1 MAEEEAVH
9 LANLVWNYWK
19 SIGAKPKMTW
29 VELKHVAEHF
39 LKECKRRGIDPMAVD
54 FQHEICEAGL
64 SYKEHLKK
72 VDEVL
77 DMYAVKP
84 PEAYEVALEE
94 AEKALREAGKYVLE
108 AKEYEELK
116 RLADKA
122 ERLERRV
129 ETLEREA
136 ERERA
141 ARAEAERKLEEEKAK
156 FKPLKIRFLR
166 DLPPWYRK
174 GAVIETVDIPWA
186 LELIDKGIA
195 ERVPVEVAIP
205 TAPPAPKRLSDKEV
219 EELRRLWEY
228 EVRRVWGRCPRE
240 AALHFDVELLPVI
253 REMPY
258 ERARETVIRE
268 AGVYAPPA
276 PPEVVRPPPPEVK
289 ARPYPPEVLE
299 AVPMPPKVEVPKAPL
314 SPLKFPRRPAAEEI
328 KVLWD
333 AFDYRMRSM
342 GLWPWD
348 YREYFEKYI
357 ANAWFSKWE
366 DVVKSFE
373 MMIKDISEGK
383 PPAVKPT
390 PLPWKEPRD
399 AVLHLLWLGK
409 VRDMDELLMALSAS
423 GIYLDAETVKAIIR
437 EEMAKPPEEQDLWF
451 KQTSKEYL
459 EIFLKN

>member
-39 LKECKRRGIDPMAVD
+39 LKECKRRGIDPKAVD

-84 PEAYEVALEE
+84 PEAYEVALED

-129 ETLEREA
+129 EALEREA

-186 LELIDKGIA
+186 LELIDKGIV

-205 TAPPAPKRLSDKEV
+205 TAPPAPAK
-219 EELRRLWEY
+219 
-228 EVRRVWGRCPRE
+228 P
-240 AALHFDVELLPVI
+240 
-253 REMPY
+253 
-258 ERARETVIRE
+258 
-268 AGVYAPPA
+268 PPA
-276 PPEVVRPPPPEVK
+276 PPPKLLPEVVEKCPIDGSPLSEVTRVPIGPVPIRLSAEEEYLRARLGLPIPEREMVWLDVPVTMKLYHCQQDHLFERDPETGRLVQRTPEYVYRKILRETAALRRITAPPPTPAPPIVYYPPPP
-289 ARPYPPEVLE
+289 P
-299 AVPMPPKVEVPKAPL
+299 
-314 SPLKFPRRPAAEEI
+314 RPA
-328 KVLWD
+328 KLQDFFWD
-333 AFDYRMRSM
+333 FVERVK
-342 GLWPWD
+342 GL
-348 YREYFEKYI
+348 
-357 ANAWFSKWE
+357 S
-366 DVVKSFE
+366 
-373 MMIKDISEGK
+373 
-383 PPAVKPT
+383 
-390 PLPWKEPRD
+390 
-399 AVLHLLWLGK
+399 
-409 VRDMDELLMALSAS
+409 
-423 GIYLDAETVKAIIR
+423 R
-437 EEMAKPPEEQDLWF
+437 EEYMRLSEEEKRRVIDDWV
-451 KQTSKEYL
+451 KYMRR
-459 EIFLKN
+459 